1 MLSPFDELMRQAI
14 LDRTSLAAVD
24 QVRFQ
29 PPDSALQADVVSLN
43 QMVLDVYL
51 VDIRQNRR
59 LRSNARHRT
68 NLNGT
73 TMVDPAPERID
84 CHYLATAWSPVQQA
98 AGLEP
103 TLDEHALLYEV
114 IAALLSPG
122 IVNPSAVYPPF
133 DPRLAAWPAPFQDV
147 DLPLQVLSVEGFG
160 KVSEFWTTMGQ
171 NARWKPAL
179 HLIATLPVA
188 LVQTVA
194 GPPVTTSIT
203 RFQQDGITATAE
215 TWINIGGSVRRALGG
230 GITAEVEDAWV
241 RIETT
246 GGVPLAMVTTDEQGR
261 FLFERLAPGQY
272 QLRAGAPGHG
282 PLVRVVDVPSETGE
296 YDLQFP

>member
-1 MLSPFDELMRQAI
+1 MLRPFDELMRQAI
-14 LDRTSLAAVD
+14 LDGTSLAVAD

-29 PPDSALQADVVSLN
+29 PPDSTLQTDVVGLN

-59 LRSNARHRT
+59 LRSNEQSRVS
-68 NLNGT
+68 LNGT

-98 AGLEP
+98 PGLEP

-114 IAALLSPG
+114 IAGLLPAG
-122 IVNPSAVYPPF
+122 VLNPSGVYSPI
-133 DPRLAAWPAPFQDV
+133 DPRLAAWPEPFRDV
-147 DLPLQVLSVEGFG
+147 DVPFQVLSVEGFG
-160 KVSEFWTTMGQ
+160 KLSEFWTTLGQ

-188 LVQTVA
+188 LVRTVA

-215 TWINIGGSVRRALGG
+215 TRINIGGTVRRTVGAGVS
-230 GITAEVEDAWV
+230 AEVDDAWV

-246 GGVPLAMVTTDEQGR
+246 AGVPLALVTTDDQGR

-282 PLVRVVDVPSETGE
+282 PLTRIVDVPSETGE